1 MAESNEFKEFQATIK
16 SCSFSSEYQ
25 GTKYYEVV
33 AVIDGVEALYVT
45 SKEEMSPGDYKV
57 AVGSSKNTKYKG
69 YIKKAKEG
77 GGSRGPA
84 APRDYTY
91 EGRMRAVDAVI
102 AHLQGK
108 GDLHTICTAAAAIQE
123 FYKNGTI
130 PPAK

>member
-1 MAESNEFKEFQATIK
+1 LKVV
-16 SCSFSSEYQ
+16 SCTEKKGNDGNPYFEIVGS
-25 GTKYYEVV
+25 V
-33 AVIDGVEALYVT
+33 DGVDGTYYG
-45 SKEEMSPGDYKV
+45 KEMWTPGDHKALRYGEKKSVYKV
-57 AVGSSKNTKYKG
+57 
-69 YIKKAKEG
+69 KEG
-77 GGSRGPA
+77 GGGGRGPA